1 MRKILKKLTKCLLL
15 LLLLSIL
22 SEIGCAET
30 QQVIYKD
37 VPVNTIV
44 LDGKAY
50 DADKWGIYNRE
61 TIKNILKTVIEK
73 DTELKNCLEREKI
86 K

>member
-15 LLLLSIL
+15 LLLLSIP

-61 TIKNILKTVIEK
+61 TIKSILEAVIEK